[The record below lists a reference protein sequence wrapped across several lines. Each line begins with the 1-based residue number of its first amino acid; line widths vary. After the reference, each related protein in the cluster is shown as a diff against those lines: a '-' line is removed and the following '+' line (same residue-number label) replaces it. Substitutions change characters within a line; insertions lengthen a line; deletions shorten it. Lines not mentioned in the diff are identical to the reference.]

1 MPASDGPPP
10 SPEVQR
16 QLKAA
21 RSQLALY
28 ARDLKH
34 LFEQEGKKR
43 RALAAANQQ
52 LQAFARDVKNAFDAE
67 RRRAREL
74 ENAYRDTILRL
85 ARASRYKDEETGA
98 HIVRLSHY
106 SRRLALYLGMESSEA
121 DLIWSAAPM
130 HDVGKIGVPDA
141 VMQKR
146 GPLNDG
152 EWLLMKSHP
161 TVGGRLLEGSLSPLL
176 DMART
181 IALTH
186 HERWDGSGYPQGL
199 RGRDIPLPGRIVML
213 ADQYDALRSERPYKP
228 AFDHERTSHILL
240 QGDGR
245 TKPEHF
251 DPDVLAAFRE
261 LQDEFDEIFTRIT
274 DDSETSSPP

>member
-1 MPASDGPPP
+1 MPPSDGPSP

-16 QLKAA
+16 QLNAA

-28 ARDLKH
+28 ARDLKR
-34 LFEQEGKKR
+34 LLEQEGKKR

-67 RRRAREL
+67 RQRAREV
-74 ENAYRDTILRL
+74 ENAYRDTLLRL

-106 SRRLALYLGMESSEA
+106 SRLLARYLGVEPSEA
-121 DLIWSAAPM
+121 DLIYAAAPM
-130 HDVGKIGVPDA
+130 HDVGKIAVPDA

-146 GPLNDG
+146 GRLDDG
-152 EWLLMKSHP
+152 EWQLMKAHP
-161 TVGGRLLEGSLSPLL
+161 TVGGHLLEDSRSPLL

-199 RGRDIPLPGRIVML
+199 RGRDIPLAGRIVML

-228 AFDHERTSHILL
+228 AFDHERTSEILL
-240 QGDGR
+240 HGDGR
-245 TKPEHF
+245 TKPQHF
-251 DPDVLAAFRE
+251 DPDILTAFRE
-261 LQDEFDEIFTRIT
+261 LQAEFDEIFTRVT
-274 DDSETSSPP
+274 DETDPSFAS